1 MILYQQAV
9 IIMIVVMIVPSILFV
24 FYAIVAV
31 NLINRLVFILLF
43 NFFFTLEYEKL
54 NKSNKRKRGIG
65 RRVRRRKSSTSPV
78 KRKRSSSTSDN
89 KYIYILLF

>member
-31 NLINRLVFILLF
+31 NLIRRLVFILLF
-43 NFFFTLEYEKL
+43 NCFFTLEYEKL
-54 NKSNKRKRGIG
+54 NKSNKRKRGMG
-65 RRVRRRKSSTSPV
+65 RRVRRRKSSTSPI

>member
-1 MILYQQAV
+1 MNRKRIKRRALMILYQQAV

-43 NFFFTLEYEKL
+43 NCF
-54 NKSNKRKRGIG
+54 
-65 RRVRRRKSSTSPV
+65 
-78 KRKRSSSTSDN
+78 
-89 KYIYILLF
+89 LL